1 MQPYV
6 ESGISARRN
15 LDQPRHTATEQRLLS
30 SLRGFKQVINVI
42 GVFAIV
48 LIPLIGALAQSSFA
62 AMYVAL
68 NFLAVILMLEL
79 LERNVKRALRNHR
92 DAIRDVGCASAR

>member
-15 LDQPRHTATEQRLLS
+15 IERHGQGAVEQRLLS

-48 LIPLIGALAQSSFA
+48 LIPLIGALANSSFA
-62 AMYVAL
+62 AAYVAI
-68 NFLAVILMLEL
+68 NFLAVILVLEL
-79 LERNVKRALRNHR
+79 LERNVKRALHECRKPHP
-92 DAIRDVGCASAR
+92 AEAA

>member
-6 ESGISARRN
+6 ESGNSARKN
-15 LDQPRHTATEQRLLS
+15 LELSRHTATERRLMS

-42 GVFAIV
+42 GAFAIV
-48 LIPLIGALAQSSFA
+48 LIPLIGALANSSHA
-62 AMYVAL
+62 AAYVAL

-79 LERNVKRALRNHR
+79 LERNVRRALRECRKAHP
-92 DAIRDVGCASAR
+92 AQAV